1 MSVEKSELRASAVH
15 DLGARLDD
23 GLEKV
28 LAEKHEAVGAAAAH
42 NAAVDDITVLK
53 LKVKDEIE
61 AGKLDLDQAKLVL
74 DGLERAAVACRNLRT
89 QASARMLK
97 ADGAVVGMKVAI
109 EMASQA
115 HTQELAKG
123 QERESKGE
131 DGERRVPIKARR
143 QAEDK
148 KPAAKKTA
156 VKKKAKKKASA
167 KKKAPAKKKG

>member
-28 LAEKHEAVGAAAAH
+28 VAEKHEAAGAATAH

-53 LKVKDEIE
+53 LKVKEEID
-61 AGKLDLDQAKLVL
+61 AGKLDLDQAKLVI
-74 DGLERAAVACRNLRT
+74 DGLERAAVACKNLRT
-89 QASARMLK
+89 QASARMIK
-97 ADGAVVGMKVAI
+97 AEGVELGMKAAI

-123 QERESKGE
+123 KVRESKSE

-143 QAEDK
+143 QAETKPVTKKKVTKKKTAKK
-148 KPAAKKTA
+148 KPAAKKKA
-156 VKKKAKKKASA
+156 VKKK
-167 KKKAPAKKKG
+167 G